1 MHTQP
6 SSTVHIVGGERFVHA
21 LNKTERLKRKASS
34 LLLAVD
40 PHYCLTIPIT
50 PRGDT
55 VKDRVKSTLLE
66 LIGRFQFSM
75 NLKLYKDL
83 KWFCSQ
89 EIFAMNHQN
98 NVCDLVFS

>member
-21 LNKTERLKRKASS
+21 LNETERLKGKASS

-50 PRGDT
+50 PRGDAG
-55 VKDRVKSTLLE
+55 KDKVKSSLSG
-66 LIGRFQFSM
+66 LISRFQFNM
-75 NLKLYKDL
+75 N
-83 KWFCSQ
+83 
-89 EIFAMNHQN
+89 MNI
-98 NVCDLVFS
+98 